1 MYQRSIFRICG
12 LAFAGLLALT
22 GGAVGQ
28 GEQKPAK
35 DLISRVTSS
44 PPSLSF
50 NQAPSRLSML
60 Q

>member
-12 LAFAGLLALT
+12 LAFAGLLALS

-35 DLISRVTSS
+35 DLITGNWR
-44 PPSLSF
+44 
-50 NQAPSRLSML
+50 APRKIATPTDLWESYAMT
-60 Q
+60 